1 MPANITEAE
10 ADKSLKISFKEG
22 IFSSAMT
29 GFTQEYFTPFLL
41 LLGGTVQHVGF
52 LNAFANFIASLIQ
65 LKDAD
70 IVNWLGSRKKTVMIF
85 VFLQSMMLIPMVVV
99 ALFQENSPAL
109 FIMLVIL
116 LTCCGSL
123 ANPAWGSWM
132 SDLVPKERRGQYFGW
147 RQRTLGFV
155 IVGTMFL
162 AGLLLYVM
170 KKINVFGGFALLF
183 SFAFIWRMI
192 SWHYIK
198 QMQEPPLC
206 HSAENQ
212 FTMYQFLRRLRE
224 SNFAKFVIF
233 VSLLNFSVN
242 IAAPFFAVLMLKELK
257 FNYFLYTIITLA
269 STFTIYCTIARW
281 GRHADKV
288 GNLKVIQT
296 TAPLI
301 GLIPLLWIV
310 NRNPLYLI
318 FAQVFS
324 GFVWAGFNIC
334 TSNFIYD
341 AVIPEKR
348 TRCIAYFNALNGI
361 ALCLGAIIGGLALPF
376 MPAISGYKI
385 LTLFLISSL
394 FRIVIGLWLPR
405 LLKEVRPVEK
415 IKSDELFF
423 SMIGI
428 KPLIAVERK
437 TIRYL

>member
-1 MPANITEAE
+1 MPGNITEAE
-10 ADKSLKISFKEG
+10 VNKSLKISFKEG

-52 LNAFANFIASLIQ
+52 LSALPNLIASLVQ
-65 LKDAD
+65 LKDAE
-70 IVNWLGSRKKTVMIF
+70 IVNWLGSRKKTVTIF
-85 VFLQSMMLIPMVVV
+85 VFFQSVMLIPMVAV
-99 ALFQENSPAL
+99 ALFQENSPAM
-109 FIMLVIL
+109 FIVLVIL

-132 SDLVPKERRGQYFGW
+132 SDLVSKERRGQYFGW

-155 IVGTMFL
+155 IVGAMFL
-162 AGLLLYVM
+162 AGFLLSVM

-183 SFAFIWRMI
+183 SCAFIWRMI
-192 SWHYIK
+192 SWRYLK
-198 QMQEPPLC
+198 QMQEPPLRRN
-206 HSAENQ
+206 AEDQ

-257 FNYFLYTIITLA
+257 FNYFLYTIVTLA

-348 TRCIAYFNALNGI
+348 TRCIAYFNTLNGM
-361 ALCLGAIIGGLALPF
+361 ALCLGAIIGGFALPLL
-376 MPAISGYKI
+376 PRLSGYRI
-385 LTLFLISSL
+385 LTLFFISSIL
-394 FRIVIGLWLPR
+394 RIIIGLWFPR
-405 LLKEVRPVEK
+405 LLKEVRLVEK